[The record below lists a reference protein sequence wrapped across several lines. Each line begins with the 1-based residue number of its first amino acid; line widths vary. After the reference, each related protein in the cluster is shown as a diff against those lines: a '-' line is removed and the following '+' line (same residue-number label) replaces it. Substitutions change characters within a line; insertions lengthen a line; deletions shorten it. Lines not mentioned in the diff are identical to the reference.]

1 MIAQIY
7 NQNMFTFSVSDSFY
21 RFNCSEDMSP
31 NGDIPGVAKVFILP
45 YGKNKFCT
53 EIIGHAYKILD
64 KSIKKVVIYSPTNDD
79 ISEHLE
85 LLKDKDVS
93 VCHDFDGIFA
103 EDTAYV
109 FLTNL
114 SRGFNY
120 NDACK
125 IDLFTASNIESNRIK
140 DVTFEEFSASPV
152 LPALLHYA
160 SDKGYSFIRLGLAN
174 SADFNTN
181 FASTVGYGA
190 WMLYEGSAAY
200 YIKKYYSDI
209 VIEFVKFNL
218 RNNAHIAC
226 SQCFNF
232 PEVFNQEFKI
242 MLSLEKDGYVRG
254 VSGSFKTP
262 EKLFK
267 ALVKRAFGV
276 AFSDNRFAPVQPDEI
291 DWLKINVVILS
302 DDVMNS
308 VVIES

>member
-1 MIAQIY
+1 M
-7 NQNMFTFSVSDSFY
+7 SFD
-21 RFNCSEDMSP
+21 N
-31 NGDIPGVAKVFILP
+31 DIPGTTKMLILP
-45 YGKNKFCT
+45 YGKNQFCT
-53 EIIGHAYKILD
+53 KISEQAYKTLEL
-64 KSIKKVVIYSPTNDD
+64 KKVVLYAPTNDD

-85 LLKDKDVS
+85 LLKDKDIT
-93 VCHDFDGIFA
+93 VCNHFDGNFC

-109 FLTNL
+109 FLTTL

-125 IDLFTASNIESNRIK
+125 IDTFTAENIEQNRIK
-140 DVTFEEFSASPV
+140 DCTFEEFSAFKV
-152 LPALLHYA
+152 LPNLLNYA
-160 SDKGYSFIRLGLAN
+160 ADKGYSFIRLGLAN

-190 WMLYEGSAAY
+190 WMLYEGSAAH
-200 YIKKYYSDI
+200 YIKKYYSDK
-209 VIEFVKFNL
+209 VIDFVKFNL

-232 PEVFNQEFKI
+232 PEIFNQEFKI

-254 VSGSFKTP
+254 VNGSFKTP

-267 ALVKRAFGV
+267 GLVKRAFGV

-291 DWLKINVVILS
+291 DWLKINVVLLS
-302 DDVMNS
+302 DNLMES